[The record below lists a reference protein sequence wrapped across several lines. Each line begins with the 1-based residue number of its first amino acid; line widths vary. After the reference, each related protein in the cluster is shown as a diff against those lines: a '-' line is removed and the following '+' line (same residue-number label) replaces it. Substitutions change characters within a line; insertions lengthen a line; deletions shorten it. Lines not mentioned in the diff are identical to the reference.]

1 MRDQQSRDEKNKKQ
15 FSHTSPRTL
24 LGIVRLAQA
33 LARLR
38 FSQEVVQDDVDEA
51 LRLIEASKESLYA
64 DQDGYRKDMSPTSR
78 IYNMVRALA
87 ESGQCRPEDADED
100 DEETLG
106 MELSL
111 KKVQERVIA
120 KGFTRDQWLAAL
132 DEYTNLDVS
141 LPPAHYLKRCA
152 LTRFRSGKRQAM
164 ERDFCLL
171 FPKRHTWRGMPNMKW
186 SNSVGNSE
194 KKEGWWAI
202 IGVAYGLVI

>member
-38 FSQEVVQDDVDEA
+38 FSEEVVQDDVDEA
-51 LRLIEASKESLYA
+51 LRLIEASKESLYS
-64 DQDGYRKDMSPTSR
+64 DQDGYKKDMSPSSR

-87 ESGQCRPEDADED
+87 ESGQCRPEGADDE

-106 MELSL
+106 MELSM
-111 KKVQERVIA
+111 KKVEQRVIA
-120 KGFTRDQWLAAL
+120 KGFTRDQWLTAL

-141 LPPAHYLKRCA
+141 PSPSTDETKCIDLQKLDLANGTQWHETSFHY
-152 LTRFRSGKRQAM
+152 FRSR
-164 ERDFCLL
+164 
-171 FPKRHTWRGMPNMKW
+171 P
-186 SNSVGNSE
+186 
-194 KKEGWWAI
+194 
-202 IGVAYGLVI
+202 YGA